1 MKKRSIWKRNFLLT
15 SIVIMIIAKSF
26 SCEASGISESA
37 AFDISGGEVVFLLD
51 TSVSMNGQDRGRFA
65 VDAVRQAV
73 SSLPSNYKA
82 ALVAYNTEVR
92 PVIPFEAKR
101 KEWDEQIET
110 LEYSGYT
117 NAGEALKQA
126 MELFSDEE
134 GINRYVIIL
143 SDGEIDMPD
152 CQQREESRL
161 LYEEMVEKAADRG
174 VTIYIIA
181 SGSEWNGTKAHIFDG
196 AELTDG
202 SIYWE
207 GQSGSISEIMKRIL
221 YNRMNFPRSSIEVE
235 EGSGGVIS
243 VGLPSA
249 GADHVRIVL
258 TSEQGI
264 QSVDADCTA
273 EEKTVVSGEKFAAI
287 DLENPV
293 GQTVEIVYEPA
304 DLSGVEAYIITEYA
318 AEIKAQVSYRTEED
332 LSSQPLSENSG
343 PITYRHFADIEI
355 RLADMEG
362 KNDNLW
368 DSAYYEGRE
377 ISFTV
382 NGTPASGTIRNG
394 TLAYSMQID
403 GVDEAVLEIDVSS
416 LSERF
421 CIRQPGIISFSPPAD
436 PIPEAEPETNY
447 LPLWIILAALVLALT
462 VLLILWTRKSR
473 TTVIYMAQSASKE
486 SKKEEIKGCVY
497 TGKLNM
503 YVIRTPAEKDIPPQT
518 YRLFGRQ
525 NIRLTLGQ
533 ILNTCGIKLGKI
545 GEEEILFY
553 PGPDKTL
560 IVMDQSEKCTVL
572 RGTEILKKGTGY
584 PVFYNGK
591 ITVIFE
597 DEITEMELHYKNLK
611 PSEQ

>member
-1 MKKRSIWKRNFLLT
+1 M
-15 SIVIMIIAKSF
+15 
-26 SCEASGISESA
+26 
-37 AFDISGGEVVFLLD
+37 
-51 TSVSMNGQDRGRFA
+51 
-65 VDAVRQAV
+65 DAVRQAV
-73 SSLPSNYKA
+73 SSLPSNYKT

-92 PVIPFEAKR
+92 LVIPFEVKR
-101 KEWDEQIET
+101 QEWDEQIET

-152 CQQREESRL
+152 RQQREESRL

-207 GQSGSISEIMKRIL
+207 GQSGSISEIIKRIL

-249 GADHVRIVL
+249 GADRVRIVL

-273 EEKTVVSGEKFAAI
+273 EEKTVVFGEKFAAI

-304 DLSGVEAYIITEYA
+304 DLSGVEAYIITEYS
-318 AEIKAQVSYRTEED
+318 AEIKVQASYRTEED
-332 LSSQPLSENSG
+332 FSSQPLSENSG
-343 PITYRHFADIEI
+343 SITYRHFADLEI

-403 GVDEAVLEIDVSS
+403 GVDEAVLELDVSGF
-416 LSERF
+416 SERF
-421 CIRQPGIISFSPPAD
+421 MVRQPGIISFSPPAD

-447 LPLWIILAALVLALT
+447 LPLWIILAALALALT

-584 PVFYNGK
+584 PVSYNGK

>member
-51 TSVSMNGQDRGRFA
+51 TSVSMNGQDRGRYA

-73 SSLPSNYKA
+73 CSLPSNYKT

-92 PVIPFEAKR
+92 LVIPFEVKR
-101 KEWDEQIET
+101 QEWDEQIET

-152 CQQREESRL
+152 RQQREESRL

-207 GQSGSISEIMKRIL
+207 GQSGSISEIIKRIL

-235 EGSGGVIS
+235 EGSGGGIS

-249 GADHVRIVL
+249 GADRVRIVL

-273 EEKTVVSGEKFAAI
+273 EEKTVVFGEKFAAI

-304 DLSGVEAYIITEYA
+304 DLSGVEAYIITEYS
-318 AEIKAQVSYRTEED
+318 AEIKVQASYRTEED
-332 LSSQPLSENSG
+332 FSSQPLSENSG
-343 PITYRHFADIEI
+343 SITYRHFADLEI

-403 GVDEAVLEIDVSS
+403 GVDEAVLELDVSGF
-416 LSERF
+416 SERF
-421 CIRQPGIISFSPPAD
+421 MVRQPGIISFSPPAD

-447 LPLWIILAALVLALT
+447 LPLWIILAALALALT

-584 PVFYNGK
+584 PVSYNGK

>member
-1 MKKRSIWKRNFLLT
+1 MKKRSVWKRCALLA
-15 SIVIMIIAKSF
+15 SIVMTIMVRSF
-26 SCEASGISESA
+26 SCEASETSESV
-37 AFDISGGEVVFLLD
+37 FDIGDGEVVFLLD

-73 SSLPSNYKA
+73 SSLPSNYKT
-82 ALVAYNTEVR
+82 ALVAYNTGVQLL
-92 PVIPFEAKR
+92 IPFEAKR
-101 KEWDEQIET
+101 QEWDEQIGT

-152 CQQREESRL
+152 RQQREESRL
-161 LYEEMVEKAADRG
+161 LYEEMVEEAADRD

-196 AELTDG
+196 AESTDG

-221 YNRMNFPRSSIEVE
+221 YNRMNFPRSSIDIE

-249 GADHVRIVL
+249 GADRVRIVL
-258 TSEQGI
+258 TAEQGI
-264 QSVDADCTA
+264 QSVDADCAA
-273 EEKTVVSGEKFAAI
+273 EEKTVVSGEKFAAV
-287 DLENPV
+287 DLVNPV

-318 AEIKAQVSYRTEED
+318 AEIKVQASYRTEED

-343 PITYRHFADIEI
+343 PITYRHFADLEI
-355 RLADMEG
+355 RLADTGG

-394 TLAYSMQID
+394 TLTYSMQID

-462 VLLILWTRKSR
+462 VLLILWTRKNR

>member
-37 AFDISGGEVVFLLD
+37 AFDISDGEVVFLLD
-51 TSVSMNGQDRGRFA
+51 TSVSMNGQDRGRYA

-73 SSLPSNYKA
+73 SSLPSNYKT

-92 PVIPFEAKR
+92 LVIPFEAKR

-152 CQQREESRL
+152 RQQREESRL

-207 GQSGSISEIMKRIL
+207 GQSGSISEIIKRIL

-249 GADHVRIVL
+249 GADRVRIVL

-273 EEKTVVSGEKFAAI
+273 EEKTVVFGEKFAAI

-304 DLSGVEAYIITEYA
+304 DLSGVEAYIITEYS
-318 AEIKAQVSYRTEED
+318 AEIKVQASYRTEED
-332 LSSQPLSENSG
+332 FSSQPLSENSG
-343 PITYRHFADIEI
+343 SITYRHFADLEI

-403 GVDEAVLEIDVSS
+403 GVDEAVLELDVSGF
-416 LSERF
+416 SERF
-421 CIRQPGIISFSPPAD
+421 MVRQPGIISFSPPAD

-447 LPLWIILAALVLALT
+447 LPLWIILAALALALT

-584 PVFYNGK
+584 PVSYNGK